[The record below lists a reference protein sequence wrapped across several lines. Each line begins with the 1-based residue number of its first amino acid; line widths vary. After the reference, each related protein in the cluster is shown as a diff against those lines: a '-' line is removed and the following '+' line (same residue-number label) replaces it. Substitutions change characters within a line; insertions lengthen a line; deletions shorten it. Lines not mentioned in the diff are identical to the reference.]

1 MLKINRKS
9 DYAVRVMLAL
19 AKENPGTRLSTK
31 KVREAM
37 LIPHA
42 FLQRIVADL
51 SKSGLIDMFPGPRG
65 GLSLAKPPD
74 AITLKDILTAI
85 DGPIT
90 ISDCIEEP
98 DECALEV
105 ACPVRS
111 RWARLQSI
119 IVHELERT
127 NLRELTEEAFQIERK
142 NSRVDQETIQVIE
155 SGL

>member
-1 MLKINRKS
+1 
-9 DYAVRVMLAL
+9 
-19 AKENPGTRLSTK
+19 
-31 KVREAM
+31 M

-51 SKSGLIDMFPGPRG
+51 SNSGLIDTFPGPRG

-74 AITLKDILTAI
+74 AITLKDIVTAI

-98 DECALEV
+98 DECVLEV

-111 RWARLQSI
+111 RWARLQGI
-119 IVHELERT
+119 ILHELERT
-127 NLRELTEEAFQIERK
+127 NLKDLAEEAFQRDRN
-142 NSRVDQETIQVIE
+142 NSRIDINMLHVFER
-155 SGL
+155 GL